1 MKTRVTPKPWS
12 RPGAGW
18 LLLAGITALALH
30 RLAFAFPHAV
40 LDLAPWSAVNVA
52 YRYDELTRW
61 FAGDPIYRADF
72 GRLTYPPATYVLLWP
87 ILGWLPLASARVL
100 YVAVTIGAAAAATLL
115 IYRAAAGQP
124 ARHRLLLVAV
134 VAASYP
140 LQASVFLGHVMP
152 FLVVALCA
160 LAAVLL
166 QRRPANLVTDAAAAF
181 CLAASLIKPTLA
193 PPLVAA
199 VLLSGSS
206 RRWRPALLSA
216 GFYAAFA
223 VAASFAQ
230 PHDIVTLHVQ
240 WLHANSAHS
249 VAHELDAALPNLH
262 GWLAAAGLGSWGP
275 LASLLVL
282 AAFCFRII
290 WQRGADVWLLLG
302 AGALI
307 ARLWSYHR
315 PYDDAVLVLA
325 VLALV
330 RVAGSGDEATRR
342 VAAILAVAAS
352 AALLTPAWALYDLE
366 PSAIHVVYAVQTVLW
381 IVLLTFLLVDRRVR
395 AGSSAGPAA

>member
-1 MKTRVTPKPWS
+1 MKPKLWS
-12 RPGAGW
+12 RRAGW

-87 ILGWLPLASARVL
+87 ILGWLPLVSARVL
-100 YVAVTIGAAAAATLL
+100 YVAVTLGAAAAAALI
-115 IYRAAAGQP
+115 IYRAAAGHP
-124 ARHRLLLVAV
+124 AQHRLLLVAV

-152 FLVVALCA
+152 FIVVALCA

-166 QRRPANLVTDAAAAF
+166 QRRPTGLVTDAAAAL
-181 CLAASLIKPTLA
+181 CVAVSLIKPTLA

-199 VLLSGSS
+199 VLLSGSPW
-206 RRWRPALLSA
+206 RWRPALLSV
-216 GFYAAFA
+216 GVYAAFA
-223 VAASFAQ
+223 IAASFAQ
-230 PHDIVTLHVQ
+230 PHDIVTLHAK
-240 WLHANSAHS
+240 WLRANSSHS

-282 AAFCFRII
+282 AAFCVHVMRH
-290 WQRGADVWLLLG
+290 RDADVWLLLG

-315 PYDDAVLVLA
+315 PYDDAVLALA

-330 RVAGSGDEATRR
+330 RLAGSREDASRS

-366 PSAIHVVYAVQTVLW
+366 PAAIRVVYVVQTVLW
-381 IVLLTFLLVDRRVR
+381 IVLLAFLLVELRAR
-395 AGSSAGPAA
+395 AGPRAGPAG